1 MGLTAAAA
9 VAAAPS
15 PPGFIVWGLFASF
28 AALVA
33 GYAVWMFW
41 VERRE
46 AERSGE
52 DVESR
57 P

>member
-1 MGLTAAAA
+1 MAAA
-9 VAAAPS
+9 AAAPS

-28 AALVA
+28 GALVA

-46 AERSGE
+46 DSVQDRAS
-52 DVESR
+52 ESAR
-57 P
+57 